1 MTDDQ
6 PPMMADDASCDDA
19 PGRDD
24 ASGHRHAMRVIEAVL
39 FASPDPVPRARLA
52 EYLPAGAPVDMLL
65 QHLAADY
72 AGRGIELVRRDDAW
86 AFRTAPD
93 LAAHLQARV
102 IEPRRL
108 GRAALEVLAIIAYH
122 QPATRAE
129 IEDIRGVALA
139 RGTLDLLV
147 EAGFVRPR
155 GRRQVVGRPLEWVTT
170 PHFLDH
176 FDLASLADLPGLDE
190 LKAAGLIGG
199 ARGIADYAAE
209 RDQPQLPL
217 VLRSR
222 GRLDGFTAG
231 TDSGA
236 APDDGGKPG

>member
-1 MTDDQ
+1 
-6 PPMMADDASCDDA
+6 
-19 PGRDD
+19 
-24 ASGHRHAMRVIEAVL
+24 MRVIEAVL